1 MPGNRKVKDKIT
13 AFIKDHRE
21 LVTYVIAG
29 VLTTAV
35 SFAVFILFERVLGV
49 NHLVANV
56 ISWICAV
63 LFAYA
68 INKLWVFR
76 SRQETGKGLLRE
88 FLLFVGARV
97 FSLGAEELILFI
109 GVDLLKGDSVVT
121 KIIGQA
127 VVLVMNY
134 IFSKLVIFKKR
145 DNS

>member
-1 MPGNRKVKDKIT
+1 MKDKIT